1 MQMKTTDILRNE
13 VTASPG
19 TSELVD
25 IHGLIKAVWKDPAT
39 APCTRTI
46 ARMRERRLIP
56 FIKLGHLIY
65 YSPPAVVAAIT
76 QRHTIQ
82 PRFTRTP

>member
-1 MQMKTTDILRNE
+1 MKAQDNLRNE
-13 VTASPG
+13 ETDGPAMPG
-19 TSELVD
+19 LVD

-46 ARMRERRLIP
+46 DRMRERRLIP
-56 FIKLGHLIY
+56 FVKLGHLIY
-65 YSPPAVVAAIT
+65 YSPEAVIAAIC

-82 PRFTRTP
+82 PRFTRTR